1 MKLRRRKSPLDSKE
15 LISFF
20 PQLSGTGSGQVITT
34 YDPRLNALGLP
45 QYPPL
50 PSTLDAAKVEE
61 IRRTVYI
68 GNLDP
73 KTVSRHVVLRLR
85 QWVDMWC

>member
-1 MKLRRRKSPLDSKE
+1 M
-15 LISFF
+15 
-20 PQLSGTGSGQVITT
+20 ITT

-50 PSTLDAAKVEE
+50 PASLDAAKVEE

-73 KTVSRHVVLRLR
+73 KTVSGYVALRLR
-85 QWVDMWC
+85 TSHRSDVFPVIDLSDLTCGSQTETIPWTQTLVM

>member
-1 MKLRRRKSPLDSKE
+1 MD
-15 LISFF
+15 IVCF
-20 PQLSGTGSGQVITT
+20 QLTGTGSNQAITT

-50 PSTLDAAKVEE
+50 PSNLDAAKVEE

-73 KTVSRHVVLRLR
+73 KTVSCSEGSKSLKNPTFEQDLVEVL
-85 QWVDMWC
+85 VAM

>member
-1 MKLRRRKSPLDSKE
+1 MFIH
-15 LISFF
+15 LIHGFF
-20 PQLSGTGSGQVITT
+20 FFQLAGSGPGQMITT

-50 PSTLDAAKVEE
+50 PANLDASKVEE
-61 IRRTVYI
+61 IRRTVYL

-73 KTVSRHVVLRLR
+73 KTVSLIGE
-85 QWVDMWC
+85 

>member
-1 MKLRRRKSPLDSKE
+1 MKQRRRKSTLDSKE

-73 KTVSRHVVLRLR
+73 KTVSRHDRHVRLR
-85 QWVDMWC
+85 Q

>member
-1 MKLRRRKSPLDSKE
+1 MQCILN
-15 LISFF
+15 IFF
-20 PQLSGTGSGQVITT
+20 QVCGTGINQMITT

-50 PSTLDAAKVEE
+50 AATLDAARVEE
-61 IRRTVYI
+61 IRRTVYV

-73 KTVSRHVVLRLR
+73 KTVSALI
-85 QWVDMWC
+85 

>member
-1 MKLRRRKSPLDSKE
+1 MKQRRRKSTLDSKE

-73 KTVSRHVVLRLR
+73 KTVSRRAETVI
-85 QWVDMWC
+85 DM